1 MKLKRL
7 QVDEGFLDGLDL
19 QIDSGL
25 NVLIGA
31 RGTGKT
37 SIIELI
43 RFVLGLENVVP
54 ESSQRSAEHAEA
66 ILGTGAVTLTYEE
79 YGETRQISRAADVPP
94 PPPNI
99 YKGLTPLVFSQREI
113 EKIGLHPT
121 GRLRLLDGFIE
132 PIGGETN
139 ETAQQ
144 EARIRSLTKEIASRQ
159 HEINRLGD
167 EVERLPGLKE
177 SLKDY
182 REKQQ
187 AQKSQSAEIEEK
199 TKQLDQLSRRIALLS
214 REIEELDRLDVELN
228 GAYSSLTGAAQE
240 INGDWLKALN
250 SASSRAIATE
260 YLAIGEDV
268 KAAVNRIDEL
278 FEPVESATSQAR
290 VERGKLEGEAR
301 SLRSEVE
308 AISAG
313 AGAIAAT
320 IQQLDSEIRKC
331 EAVIERRDARQLS
344 LDQLKIQRA
353 ELLQELEEAWQR
365 TFERRRSAA
374 AQINEKF
381 APLIKADVEQFGYTA
396 SYSGLLRNMMQGSG
410 IQYSDIAKKIAATVS
425 PRELGEW
432 VEDFDTN
439 ALAQAIQVTEERAA
453 KIIWAMSQGDL
464 GDLFVLKVDD
474 SVQFYL
480 QDQSKHKPLHT
491 LSTGQQCTVILPI
504 ILNQSGRVLI
514 FDQPEDHIDN
524 AFIVGTLV
532 KSIRERAGEDQLLVA
547 SHNANIPV
555 LGDAT
560 RVTQMGSTG
569 DRGFPLVSNSLEAP
583 EVVEAITNVME
594 GGIEAFDARS
604 KFYHANS

>member
-19 QIDSGL
+19 QIDDGL

-54 ESSQRSAEHAEA
+54 ETSQRSAEHAEA
-66 ILGTGAVTLTYEE
+66 ILGTGAVTLTFEE
-79 YGETRQISRAADVPP
+79 DGETRHISRAVGVPP

-99 YKGLTPLVFSQREI
+99 YKGLPPLVFSQREI
-113 EKIGLHPT
+113 ERIGLHPT

-132 PIGGETN
+132 PMGGQTN

-144 EARIRSLTKEIASRQ
+144 EAKIRSLTKEIASRQ
-159 HEINRLGD
+159 HEINHLGD
-167 EVERLPGLKE
+167 EVERLPGLQA
-177 SLKDY
+177 SLNEY

-187 AQKSQSAEIEEK
+187 AQKGHSAEIEEK
-199 TKQLDQLSRRIALLS
+199 TKQLDQLSRKIALLS
-214 REIEELDRLDVELN
+214 REIEELDRLDIELN
-228 GAYSSLTGAAQE
+228 VTHGSLSDATNDIDA
-240 INGDWLKALN
+240 DWLKALN
-250 SASSRAIATE
+250 SDSSRAIVASV
-260 YLAIGEDV
+260 LAIGNDL
-268 KAAVNRIDEL
+268 KAAINRIDEL
-278 FEPVESATSQAR
+278 FEPINSATAKAR
-290 VERGKLEGEAR
+290 VQRGELEAEAR
-301 SLRSEVE
+301 FLRSEVE

-320 IQQLDSEIRKC
+320 IQQLDAEIRRC
-331 EAVIERRDARQLS
+331 EAVIERRNARQFS
-344 LDQLKIQRA
+344 LDQLKILRA
-353 ELLQELEEAWQR
+353 EMLHELEEAWQR
-365 TFERRRSAA
+365 TFEKRRSAA
-374 AQINEKF
+374 AEINDKF
-381 APLIKADVEQFGYTA
+381 APLIKADVEQFGYTD

-410 IQYSDIAKKIAATVS
+410 IQYSEIAKKIASTVS

-432 VEDFDTN
+432 VENFDTSS
-439 ALAQAIQVTEERAA
+439 LAQAVQITDDRAA
-453 KIIWAMSQGDL
+453 KIIWAMSQNDL
-464 GDLFVLKVDD
+464 GDLFVLKVED

-480 QDQSKHKPLHT
+480 QDQSKHKPLNA

-504 ILNQSGRVLI
+504 ILNQAGRVLI

-555 LGDAT
+555 LGDAA

>member
-19 QIDSGL
+19 QIDEGL

-54 ESSQRSAEHAEA
+54 ESSQRSVEHAQA
-66 ILGTGAVTLTYEE
+66 ILGTGAVKLVYEE
-79 YGETRQISRAADVPP
+79 DGETRHISRAVNVPP
-94 PPPNI
+94 PPQNI
-99 YKGLTPLVFSQREI
+99 FKGLPPLVFSQREI

-132 PIGGETN
+132 PSGGATSEV
-139 ETAQQ
+139 AQQ
-144 EARIRSLTKEIASRQ
+144 EARIRSLTKEIANRQ
-159 HEINRLGD
+159 REINTLGD
-167 EVERLPGLKE
+167 EVERLPNLRA
-177 SLKDY
+177 SLKHS
-182 REKQQ
+182 REQQQ
-187 AQKSQSAEIEEK
+187 AQEGQSAEIAQK
-199 TKQLDQLSRRIALLS
+199 SKQLDELSQKIALLS
-214 REIEELDRLDVELN
+214 REIEELDRLDLELN
-228 GAYSSLTGAAQE
+228 VAYGSLSDATQAIE
-240 INGDWLKALN
+240 GDWLKTLN
-250 SASSRAIATE
+250 SDSSRAIAANV
-260 YLAIGEDV
+260 LDIGNDLRT
-268 KAAVNRIDEL
+268 ATNRIDAL
-278 FEPVESATSQAR
+278 SEPINSATNQAR
-290 VERGKLEGEAR
+290 MRRGELEAEAR
-301 SLRSEVE
+301 HLRSEVE
-308 AISAG
+308 ALSAG

-320 IQQLDSEIRKC
+320 IQQLDAEIRKC
-331 EAVIERRDARQLS
+331 ESVVERRQARQS
-344 LDQLKIQRA
+344 SIDQLKIQRA
-353 ELLQELEEAWQR
+353 ELLQTLEEAWQR
-365 TFERRRSAA
+365 TFEKRKLVAA
-374 AQINEKF
+374 DINAKF

-396 SYSGLLRNMMQGSG
+396 PYSGLLRNMMQGSG
-410 IQYSDIAKKIAATVS
+410 IQYSEVSKKIASTVS

-432 VEDFDTN
+432 VEDFDTR
-439 ALAQAIQVTEERAA
+439 ALAQAIGISEDRAA
-453 KIIWAMSQGDL
+453 KIIWAISQNDL
-464 GDLFVLKVDD
+464 GDLFVLKVED

-480 QDQSKHKPLHT
+480 QDQSKHKPLNA

-504 ILNQSGRVLI
+504 ILNETGRVLI

-532 KSIRERAGEDQLLVA
+532 KSMRERAKDDQLLVA

-555 LGDAT
+555 LGNAT

-569 DRGFPLVSNSLEAP
+569 DRGFLLVSNSLDVP

-604 KFYHANS
+604 KFYHAEP

>member
-19 QIDSGL
+19 QIDDGL

-43 RFVLGLENVVP
+43 RFVLGLENVVS

-66 ILGTGAVTLTYEE
+66 ILGTGAVKLTYEE
-79 YGETRQISRAADVPP
+79 DGETRHISRAVDVPP
-94 PPPNI
+94 PPRNI
-99 YKGLTPLVFSQREI
+99 YKGLPPLVFSQREI
-113 EKIGLHPT
+113 EKMGLHPT

-132 PIGGETN
+132 RGGGETS
-139 ETAQQ
+139 ELAQH
-144 EARIRSLTKEIASRQ
+144 EARIRSLTKEIGNRQ
-159 HEINRLGD
+159 HEINTLGD
-167 EVERLPGLKE
+167 EVERLPGLRE
-177 SLKDY
+177 RLKNS
-182 REKQQ
+182 REQQQ
-187 AQKSQSAEIEEK
+187 AQEGQSAEIAEK
-199 TKQLDQLSRRIALLS
+199 SKQLDQLSRKIALLS
-214 REIEELDRLDVELN
+214 REIEELDRLDLELN
-228 GAYSSLTGAAQE
+228 VAYGSLSDATQA
-240 INGDWLKALN
+240 IDGDWLKALN
-250 SASSRAIATE
+250 SESSRAIAANVV
-260 YLAIGEDV
+260 AIGNDL
-268 KAAVNRIDEL
+268 KAATNRIDDL
-278 FEPVESATSQAR
+278 SEPINSATAQAR
-290 VERGKLEGEAR
+290 VQRGDLEAEAR
-301 SLRSEVE
+301 HLRSEVE

-320 IQQLDSEIRKC
+320 IQQLDAEIRKC
-331 EAVIERRDARQLS
+331 ESVIERRNARQIS
-344 LDQLKIQRA
+344 INQLKIQRA
-353 ELLQELEEAWQR
+353 ELLQELEGTWQR
-365 TFERRRSAA
+365 TFERRKSAA
-374 AQINEKF
+374 AEINAKF

-410 IQYSDIAKKIAATVS
+410 IQYSEISKKIASTVS

-432 VEDFDTN
+432 AENFD
-439 ALAQAIQVTEERAA
+439 ARSLAQAIEIPDDRAA
-453 KIIWAMSQGDL
+453 KIMLAISQNDL
-464 GDLFVLKVDD
+464 GDLFVLKVEDA
-474 SVQFYL
+474 VQFYL
-480 QDQSKHKPLHT
+480 QDQSKHKPLDA

-504 ILNQSGRVLI
+504 ILNQTGRVLI

-532 KSIRERAGEDQLLVA
+532 RSMLERAKDDQLLVA

-555 LGDAT
+555 LGNAK

-569 DRGFPLVSNSLEAP
+569 DRGFSLVSNSLDAP

-604 KFYHANS
+604 KFYHAES